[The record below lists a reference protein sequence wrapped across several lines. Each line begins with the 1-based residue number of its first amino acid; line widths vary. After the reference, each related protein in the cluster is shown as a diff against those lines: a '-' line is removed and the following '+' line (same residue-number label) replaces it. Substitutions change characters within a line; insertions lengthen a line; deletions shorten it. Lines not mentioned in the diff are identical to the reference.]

1 MRLTCIGAVC
11 EEYGVDEYV
20 LLQPEG
26 DEQPDEHDAL
36 RFLTEQR
43 YRESRG
49 PGTSYCVAL
58 SVTPKP
64 YADHTFIGIACHRR
78 DV

>member
-11 EEYGVDEYV
+11 HEYGMDEYV
-20 LLQPEG
+20 LLEPVG
-26 DEQPDEHDAL
+26 DEKPDRFDAH

-43 YRESRG
+43 YRQSDG
-49 PGTSYCVAL
+49 PGSTYCVAL